1 MCLGIALSPGA
12 TGGAVKFGGLIGKL
26 RLGERPVHNKI

>member
-12 TGGAVKFGGLIGKL
+12 TGGAVKFGGLIGKTEA
-26 RLGERPVHNKI
+26 RGASCAQ